1 MKPIISAQQILE
13 AEQQIKTLLALMPTF
28 IEEYAVRAKVKR
40 EKFDA
45 LKREGFTDEQAMQV
59 IVAAGSDLQL

>member
-1 MKPIISAQQILE
+1 MEPIISAQQILE
-13 AEQQIKTLLALMPTF
+13 AEQRVKALFAIMPTLV
-28 IEEYAVRAKVKR
+28 EEYAVNAKVKR

-59 IVAAGSDLQL
+59 IVAGGSDLQL